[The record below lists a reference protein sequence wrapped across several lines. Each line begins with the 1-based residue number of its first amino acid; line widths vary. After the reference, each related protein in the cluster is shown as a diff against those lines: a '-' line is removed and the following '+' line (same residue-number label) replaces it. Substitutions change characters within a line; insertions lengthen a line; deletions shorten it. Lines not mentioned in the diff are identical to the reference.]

1 MPIFVFSKQKN
12 QEGMN
17 WDKLDLELTE
27 IVEKRNQLAEMDY
40 SDASYDDLEEE
51 LHDLEDD
58 FNADYED
65 TLETE
70 LEKIYSVLKSDT
82 DILLPTAYLA
92 NKYKPLQPD
101 ARGIVSYEVVGREGV
116 PIESDQFDRQDV
128 RLVLVPNPARF
139 LMIINGNPLKILW
152 RSR

>member
-1 MPIFVFSKQKN
+1 MPIFVFPKTKN

-27 IVEKRNQLAEMDY
+27 IVEKRNQLAGMDY
-40 SDASYDDLEEE
+40 SDANYDDLEEE

-58 FNADYED
+58 FNADYEEL
-65 TLETE
+65 LEKE

-92 NKYKPLQPD
+92 NKYKPLLPD
-101 ARGIVSYEVVGREGV
+101 ARGIISYEVEGREGV

-128 RLVLVPNPARF
+128 RLVLIPNPARF
-139 LMIINGNPLKILW
+139 LMVINGNPLKVLW